1 MRATL
6 LTAAALAAVLGGC
19 RQQQASGA
27 TIPRQR
33 FVLANVDVRSIPDTV
48 ANGDSLR
55 KAALKKHHVTEADL
69 RRFVDAHVRS
79 PEYLATVWREVADSV
94 QKRYE
99 RSFPS
104 RPDGSRPGDVVPGM
118 ETPPTGVPGGPPQAV
133 VPAGPPGSLPVVVRK
148 PPPPPHQPPPPVT
161 EPPRIMVRQMPP
173 TRRPP
178 VDPPPDARRPMTR
191 PGQRP
196 VAPIDS
202 LDRR

>member
-55 KAALKKHHVTEADL
+55 KAALKKRHVTEADL
-69 RRFVDAHVRS
+69 RRFVDAHARS

-99 RSFPS
+99 RTFPARADS
-104 RPDGSRPGDVVPGM
+104 SRPGDAIPGM
-118 ETPPTGVPGGPPQAV
+118 ETPQPMVPGGPPRAV
-133 VPAGPPGSLPVVVRK
+133 VPSGPPGSLPAVVRK
-148 PPPPPHQPPPPVT
+148 PPPPPDQPPPPVT
-161 EPPRIMVRQMPP
+161 EPPRTMVREMPP